1 MRIVDYIKKFW
12 KGITCVVVL
21 LAVTGGYLAY
31 VTAADSTTVTIVI
44 PYDMD
49 TSNLLYQHE
58 YDLQANVTNMD
69 VPADVLNGNL
79 HWVSSDAN
87 IVTFCIPGSSNTVPT
102 IGGQRNVQIKAVAA
116 GQTEIKAIYYYYPN
130 HLDQVV
136 DLNDTNPPE
145 PYQMVESRPLKL
157 KTNLIIEDV
166 EPMIVE
172 NKVYDGIETKFQ
184 TNTNQVIGGDGTAL
198 GDPILVRNSIPLDEK
213 YIAINHID
221 PAHATV
227 NVRGGGVF
235 NVIVS
240 TEKGYQGNNQYVP
253 GLSQAYVIYNKV
265 HFTDHRI
272 SDGTL
277 IVTQDMYN
285 SADLLTINSNIAP
298 NSQVT
303 ASSTNNT
310 VATFDP
316 NSGRLGLVGAGVT
329 KITAGILDEEGLWM
343 EYTDPISYVSTS
355 SEDSVDV
362 VVPLMVKAG
371 DGSYQKEITVSMG
384 VGDHYNIE
392 LNVPAGAAVNYPIQ
406 DVNTDVAYADNGVI
420 YPVGPGETTITA
432 KYNMGAG
439 YESEGEVKIHVEV
452 SDTFTLSS
460 AAHDM
465 DIGQS
470 YDLQVFTSSNAPVTF
485 TVNGVV
491 IENGK
496 TPEGLTCLVDGMNK
510 KLLHMTAV
518 EPGEYKVIATQ
529 IVDGIVKTASA
540 TVNVRTGVDQIRI
553 NPNPLTIKIGD
564 SATLYAIVG
573 PDDAYNK
580 EIVWVSSDESKAVV
594 EKTSTYEALVTGVDG
609 GIVTIFAVSSVNG
622 EVQGTCTVTVTKS
635 VEGLSLNA
643 TDVTV
648 DMTLT
653 PTYQLLATVEPVNA
667 PGANDGIDRTV
678 IWESSNTKVATI
690 DQNGLVTFVHPGAA
704 AIVAK
709 TADGAY
715 IATCNFTV
723 VEPVE
728 KVEITSDNIR
738 DMLVGQSISLTA
750 EVLPLTASNRT
761 VSWTSTDTNVCT
773 IDSNGKLTAKG
784 PGDTV
789 IWCSSIL
796 DGNINDYIL
805 VHVIEPV
812 DGVVLNLSETTVRKD
827 TEFWLF
833 ATVFPATAEYKDVE
847 WSSSDTDIA
856 TVDEHGKVTTIQPG
870 TTTIT
875 ALNPHSGNSASCV
888 VTVTESV
895 TGIVLKTG
903 DSETMFVGAKY
914 TIIPEIEPIDAQDK
928 SVTYYCTD
936 TAIATVDD
944 MGVVTA
950 LKGGECD
957 IIVTTNDR
965 QLSTKCH
972 ITVYEYVGTVTLD
985 RTFDYV
991 NIGKSKQLQ
1000 VSVTT
1005 ESASNKNIIWKS
1017 ADSSIAS
1024 VDSEGVVTGNKI
1036 GTTVITAAA
1045 QDGGGAVSTCVIQ
1058 VVEPVTEITF
1068 EDSVLNLFKGD
1079 THLISVSVSPD
1090 TATVKALKWE
1100 SNAPSV
1106 ATVDEDGE
1114 VTAVGVGKAKITA
1127 TSTDGNNVTATCTV
1141 YVKDTIN
1148 ATTITL
1154 TPTNLSLKTGESRNL
1169 TVRTAPTT
1177 ITESIAWIT
1186 SNPTVVTVDGIGKVT
1201 AVGEGEAEII
1211 AYGRASGVQAVC
1223 KVTVENPVNKATSL
1237 RLNTNQMILLT
1248 GQSRPIQYRLLPTNS
1263 VERINWI
1270 SSDFAVATVNSD
1282 GVVTTTGPGQC
1293 TIIAQTSLGGIETT
1307 CTVYSMAMSKTSMTL
1322 QQYDPFTL
1330 YVDGAPEGAAI
1341 SWRTGNAR
1349 IATVSATGEVIGRKE
1364 GTTTITAT
1372 IEDKTLT
1379 CIVKIVSA
1387 TKD

>member
-1 MRIVDYIKKFW
+1 MNIVDYIKKFW
-12 KGITCVVVL
+12 KGITCGVVL
-21 LAVTGGYLAY
+21 LAVTGGFLAY

-44 PYDMD
+44 PADMD
-49 TSNLLYQHE
+49 TDNLQDQQLY
-58 YDLQANVTNMD
+58 DVQANVTNMD
-69 VPADVLNGNL
+69 VASNVIDGNL

-87 IVTFCIPGSSNTVPT
+87 IVTFWIPENNNTLPT
-102 IGGQRNVQIKAVAA
+102 TTGQSIQIKAVAA
-116 GQTEIKAIYYYYPN
+116 GQTEIKAVYYYYPN
-130 HLDQVV
+130 YPDRIV

-145 PYQMVESRPLKL
+145 AYTTVESRPVKL
-157 KTNLIIEDV
+157 KTNLVIEDV
-166 EPMIVE
+166 EPMLIE
-172 NKVYDGIETKFQ
+172 NKVYDGIETVFQ
-184 TNTNQVIGGDGTAL
+184 TNTNQVTGSDGDTL
-198 GDPILVRNSIPLDEK
+198 GDPILIRNSISLDEK
-213 YIAINHID
+213 YIKITPISPSQAS
-221 PAHATV
+221 V
-227 NVRGGGVF
+227 NVQGGGVF

-240 TEKGYQGNNQYVP
+240 TQKGYQGNNQYVP
-253 GLSQAYVIYNKV
+253 GLSQAYMIYNKV
-265 HFTDHRI
+265 HFTDNRI
-272 SDGTL
+272 ADGDL

-285 SADLLTINSNIAP
+285 STELLTIGSNIAP

-303 ASSTNNT
+303 ATSTDTT

-316 NSGRLGLVGAGVT
+316 NSGRLGLIGAGVT
-329 KITAGILDEEGLWM
+329 KITAGILDADGQWM
-343 EYTDPISYVSTS
+343 KYTDTITS
-355 SEDSVDV
+355 VTTKSEDSVNV
-362 VVPLMVKAG
+362 VVPFMIKAG

-384 VGDHYNIE
+384 VGDYYNVE
-392 LNVPAGAAVNYPIQ
+392 LNVPSGASVSYPTQ
-406 DVNTDVAYADNGVI
+406 NVNTDVAYVENGII
-420 YPVGPGETTITA
+420 YAAGPGSTTITA

-439 YESEGEVKIHVEV
+439 YTDQGEVKINVEV
-452 SDTFTLSS
+452 GDTFTLSS
-460 AAHDM
+460 TEHDM
-465 DIGQS
+465 NVGQI
-470 YDLQVFTSSNAPVTF
+470 YDLQVFTSSNAAVTF

-491 IENGK
+491 IENGNS
-496 TPEGLTCLVDGMNK
+496 PDGMTCQIDGANK

-518 EPGEYKVIATQ
+518 EPGQYKVIATQ
-529 IVDGIVKTASA
+529 IVDGIVKSASA
-540 TVNVRTGVDQIRI
+540 IVNVRTGVDQIRI
-553 NPNPLTIKIGD
+553 NPNPLSLKVGD

-594 EKTSTYEALVTGVDG
+594 EKTSTYEAKVTGVDG

-622 EVQGTCTVTVTKS
+622 EVQGSCTVTVTKS
-635 VEGLSLNA
+635 VEGLTLNA

-648 DMTLT
+648 DMTTT
-653 PTYQLLATVEPVNA
+653 PTYQLLATVLPVNT

-678 IWESSNTKVATI
+678 IWESSNTKVATV
-690 DQNGLVTFVHPGAA
+690 DQNGLVTFVKPGAA

-723 VEPVE
+723 VEPVS
-728 KVEITSDNIR
+728 KVEITSDNIT
-738 DMLVGQSISLTA
+738 DMLVGQTISLTA

-796 DGNINDYIL
+796 DGNVNDYIL

-812 DGVVLNLSETTVRKD
+812 DGVVLNLSETTVRKN

-847 WSSSDTDIA
+847 WSSSDTNIA
-856 TVDEHGKVTTIQPG
+856 TVDEYGKVTTIQPG
-870 TTTIT
+870 TATIT
-875 ALNPHSGNSASCV
+875 VINPHSGNSASCV

-895 TGIVLKTG
+895 LGITLKTG

-928 SVTYYCTD
+928 SVTYYSSDET
-936 TAIATVDD
+936 IATVNDK
-944 MGVVTA
+944 GVVTA

-965 QLSTKCH
+965 QLSAKCH
-972 ITVYEYVGTVTLD
+972 ITVFEYASTVTLD

-991 NIGKSKQLQ
+991 NIGKSKQLN

-1005 ESASNKNIIWKS
+1005 DSASNKTVTWKS

-1024 VDSEGVVTGNKI
+1024 VNSEGVVTGNKI
-1036 GTTVITAAA
+1036 GTTVITAMA
-1045 QDGGGAVSTCVIQ
+1045 QDGGGAISTCVIQ
-1058 VVEPVTEITF
+1058 VVEPVTEIKF
-1068 EDSVLNLFKGD
+1068 EDSVLNLYKGD
-1079 THLISVSVSPD
+1079 TKQISVSVSPSS
-1090 TATVKALKWE
+1090 ATVKALKWE
-1100 SNAPSV
+1100 SNAPNV

-1114 VTAVGVGKAKITA
+1114 VTAVGAGKAKITA
-1127 TSTDGNNVTATCTV
+1127 TSMDGNNVTATCTV
-1141 YVKDTIN
+1141 YVTDTVN
-1148 ATTITL
+1148 ATALIL
-1154 TPTNLSLKTGESRNL
+1154 TPTTLSLKVGESRNITL
-1169 TVRTAPTT
+1169 RSTPTK
-1177 ITESIAWIT
+1177 ITESIGWIT
-1186 SNPTVVTVDGIGKVT
+1186 SNPTVATVDSNGKVT
-1201 AVGEGEAEII
+1201 AVGEGEVEIT
-1211 AYGRASGVQAVC
+1211 AYGRAGGVQAIC
-1223 KVTVENPVNKATSL
+1223 KVTVENPVNKATSI
-1237 RLNTNQMILLT
+1237 RLNTSEMILLT

-1330 YVDGAPEGAAI
+1330 YVDGAPDNAAI

-1349 IATVSATGEVIGRKE
+1349 IATVSANGEVIGRKE

-1379 CIVKIVSA
+1379 CIVKIISA